1 MLFLAVPNGS
11 DTTLTF
17 ESFVTKPDLSTALR
31 QHGALAS
38 VLPVDLS
45 SDKELD
51 GLFEK
56 YELDSDGDTAITR
69 AEWRD
74 FVR

>member
-31 QHGALAS
+31 QHGYFWHKSAIA
-38 VLPVDLS
+38 
-45 SDKELD
+45 
-51 GLFEK
+51 
-56 YELDSDGDTAITR
+56 DSMSIAR
-69 AEWRD
+69 
-74 FVR
+74 V